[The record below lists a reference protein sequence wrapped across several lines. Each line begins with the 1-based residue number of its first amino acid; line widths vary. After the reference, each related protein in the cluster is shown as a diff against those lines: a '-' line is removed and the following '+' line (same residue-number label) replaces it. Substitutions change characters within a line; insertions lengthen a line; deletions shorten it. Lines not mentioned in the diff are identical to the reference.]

1 VSAARRPVRIRPVTE
16 LAGFRRC
23 EELQIEA
30 WGFQDLDVV
39 PTPLFTIA
47 AHYGGLVLGAYDGP
61 RMIGFVYSL
70 PALLDGQWI
79 QYSHM
84 LAVIAGYRRRHI
96 GLRLKM
102 AQASAARAAGFRE
115 IAWTFDPLQ
124 SRNANLNMRR
134 LGATVHDYYPNLYGQ
149 TSSPLHRGLPT
160 DRLLARWEVA
170 GPRRLDG
177 RRRWTGD
184 PPFVYD
190 CSSRGFLG
198 LRAFR
203 FLIPGSIDTLKRA
216 DTTLAF
222 DWQRRMRE
230 LFQAAFSGG
239 YEVVDFELDVARGLG
254 SYVLVRRA
262 GLGKEGR
269 G

>member
-1 VSAARRPVRIRPVTE
+1 MSAARRPIRIRPVTK
-16 LAGFRRC
+16 LVDFRRC
-23 EELQIEA
+23 EELQREA
-30 WGFQDLDVV
+30 WGFQDLDIV

-47 AHYGGLVLGAYDGP
+47 AHYGGLILGAYDGP

-84 LAVIAGYRRRHI
+84 LAVIPEYQRRHI

-115 IAWTFDPLQ
+115 IAWTFDPMQ
-124 SRNANLNMRR
+124 SRNANLNTRR
-134 LGATVHDYYPNLYGQ
+134 LGATASVYYPNLYGQ

-160 DRLLARWEVA
+160 DRLLARWKIA
-170 GPRRLDG
+170 GPRRSGG
-177 RRRWTGD
+177 RRRWRGH

-190 CSSRGFLG
+190 CSSRDFLG
-198 LRAFR
+198 LPAFR

-216 DTTLAF
+216 DTALAF
-222 DWQRRMRE
+222 DWQRRLRE
-230 LFQAAFSGG
+230 VFQAAFADGF
-239 YEVVDFELDVARGLG
+239 EAADFELDLVRGLG
-254 SYVLVRRA
+254 SYVLVRRT
-262 GLGKEGR
+262 GLRKGR
-269 G
+269 RR